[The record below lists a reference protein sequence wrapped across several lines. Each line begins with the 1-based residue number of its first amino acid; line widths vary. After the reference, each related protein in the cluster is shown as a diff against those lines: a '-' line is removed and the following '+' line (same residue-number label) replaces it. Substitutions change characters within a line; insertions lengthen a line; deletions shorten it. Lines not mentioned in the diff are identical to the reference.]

1 MFGGRKTQVASLNLK
16 LPIAKIGE
24 KYFFSKCF
32 GKIKIISIF
41 ALGFSELVSPTDER
55 KEIYYKGSCPL

>member
-41 ALGFSELVSPTDER
+41 ALGFSELVSHTD
-55 KEIYYKGSCPL
+55 